1 MAHEV
6 PLLLLLLFEKILA
19 QFENTILSKQRRLHC
34 GIKRRCCQ
42 PERVKDGLW
51 QRKTL
56 KQSIQTKQTVCSVFR
71 SSYDSMK
78 ITASGISQHSFF
90 F

>member
-19 QFENTILSKQRRLHC
+19 QFENTTLSKQRRLHC

-42 PERVKDGLW
+42 PERVKEKHLN
-51 QRKTL
+51 K
-56 KQSIQTKQTVCSVFR
+56 VFR
-71 SSYDSMK
+71 QNRPFAVCLDQAM
-78 ITASGISQHSFF
+78 TP
-90 F
+90 